1 MSYCPLI
8 KEVCKGNECVMWKNE
23 KCTLVAYLYEA
34 IEDETEETPSSESGM
49 RSSKVSSEMKEIS
62 AEKLAEDF
70 VTYAKREFPD
80 ERSISY
86 ILDQA
91 SLLVLA
97 EKKYDER
104 DYFNPPEI
112 HLKIEK
118 ARILAR
124 RQMEKERANKDREQ
138 LALEKTKLPQIT
150 NDLYDWARANSLNRV
165 TQGEIDAFLIEKEN
179 DLSQETR
186 HQLQSIVNLRL
197 KTKKA

>member
-1 MSYCPLI
+1 
-8 KEVCKGNECVMWKNE
+8 MWKNE